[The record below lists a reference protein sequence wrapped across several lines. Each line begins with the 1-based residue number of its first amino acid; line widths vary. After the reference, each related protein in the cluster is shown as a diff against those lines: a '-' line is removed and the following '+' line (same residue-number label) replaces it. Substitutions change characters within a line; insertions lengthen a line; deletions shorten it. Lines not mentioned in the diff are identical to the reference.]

1 MKKEKIAEP
10 KTAIDKELV
19 VSDTKASTSR
29 GKCYRCRACRLA
41 TQQFRL
47 HSYHIIVAKGIV
59 ENKQDTDC
67 PL

>member
-1 MKKEKIAEP
+1 MAEP

-19 VSDTKASTSR
+19 ESDTKASTSR

-41 TQQFRL
+41 TQQLRL
-47 HSYHIIVAKGIV
+47 QSYHIIVAKGIE
-59 ENKQDTDC
+59 ENEQDTEC

>member
-1 MKKEKIAEP
+1 MAEP

-19 VSDTKASTSR
+19 ESDTKASTSR

-41 TQQFRL
+41 PQQLRL
-47 HSYHIIVAKGIV
+47 HSYHIIIAKGIA
-59 ENKQDTDC
+59 ENEQDTEC